1 MRWQF
6 GDCVVDSGTR
16 ELFRGGEPI
25 HLSPK
30 AFQLLLALLEER
42 PKALSKKEL
51 HERLWPET
59 FVTDTALTVL
69 VSELREAIG
78 DSARAPRFIRTVPVF
93 GYAFSGRAEEAAS
106 GAAPGAAHV
115 YRLVGRDREITLTEG
130 DNLLGR
136 GPDSLV
142 WIDDESVSRR
152 HARISI
158 RAGSVLLEDLGSKNG
173 TYVGGRKISAPTP
186 LRDGDEIRVG
196 PQTLKF
202 RVFSGAGP
210 TRSDLSSSGSA

>member
-6 GDCVVDSGTR
+6 GDCLLDSGTR
-16 ELFRGGEPI
+16 ELFRAGEPT

-93 GYAFSGRAEEAAS
+93 GYAFSGRAEEAVP
-106 GAAPGAAHV
+106 GTAPSAAHV
-115 YRLVGRDREITLTEG
+115 YRLVGRDREITLAEG

-158 RAGSVLLEDLGSKNG
+158 RGGTVLLEDLGSKNG
-173 TYVGGRKISAPTP
+173 TFVGGKRIESPAT

-196 PQTLKF
+196 PLTLRF
-202 RVFSGAGP
+202 RIFYGAGP
-210 TRSDLSSSGSA
+210 TRSDLSSGSA